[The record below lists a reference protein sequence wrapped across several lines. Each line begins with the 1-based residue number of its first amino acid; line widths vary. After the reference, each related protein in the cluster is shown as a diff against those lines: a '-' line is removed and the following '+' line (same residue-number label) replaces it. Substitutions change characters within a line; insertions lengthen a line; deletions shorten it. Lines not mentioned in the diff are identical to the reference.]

1 MANGQQVAYV
11 RVSSIGQNTA
21 RQLEGVSVEKTFED
35 KVSGKDTNRPALQE
49 CMEYLRAGDTLNVH
63 SMDRLARNLDDL
75 RRIVKQLTGK
85 GVAVKFHKE
94 GLTFTGED
102 SPMSNLLLSMLGA
115 VAEFERS
122 LIAERRQEGIAVAKA
137 KGDVYKGRKPSLSD
151 EQAIQL
157 RKRAAE
163 GENKAALSREFG
175 ISRATLYTYLAGGS
189 EG

>member
-1 MANGQQVAYV
+1 MANGQQVAYI

-21 RQLEGVSVEKTFED
+21 RQFEGVTVEKTFED

-49 CMEYLRAGDTLNVH
+49 CMEYLRAGDTLHVH

-75 RRIVKQLTGK
+75 RSIVKQLTGK

-102 SPMSNLLLSMLGA
+102 SPMANLLLSMLGA

-137 KGDVYKGRKPSLSD
+137 KGDVYKGRKPSVSD
-151 EQAIQL
+151 EQAVQL

-163 GENKAALSREFG
+163 GENKAALAREFG
-175 ISRATLYTYLAGGS
+175 ISRATLYTYLAGA
-189 EG
+189 